1 MLLAVDVGNS
11 ETTIG
16 VFDRDKL
23 GRTWRLATRTTRTA
37 DEYALSFS
45 GLLALE
51 DLSFDRNVTGVAIA
65 SVVPAV
71 TLALQDMVARYFHF
85 DPLVVEP
92 GVRTGVPVLIDN
104 PKEVGADRIANS
116 VAALALYG
124 GPAVVVDLG
133 TATTFDIVSAAG
145 EYVGGAIAPGIEMW
159 SEALVRGTAQLK
171 RVPLVWPRRLVGK
184 STTEAL
190 QSGIVIGYA
199 SFIDGMLDRFR
210 AELGDAVKTVLA
222 GGLAAEFAPNLE
234 RVDVVEPALTL
245 RGLQIL
251 YERNAG

>member
-23 GRTWRLATRTTRTA
+23 GRTWRLATRTQRTA

-65 SVVPAV
+65 SVVPSV
-71 TLALQDMVARYFHF
+71 TQSLQDMVARYFHF

-92 GVRTGVPVLIDN
+92 GIKTGVPVLIDN
-104 PKEVGADRIANS
+104 PKEVGADRIVNS
-116 VAALALYG
+116 VAAQALYG
-124 GPAVVVDLG
+124 GPAVIIDLG
-133 TATTFDIVSAAG
+133 TATTFDILSEAG

-159 SEALVRGTAQLK
+159 SESLVRATAQLK
-171 RVPLVWPRRLVGK
+171 RVPLVWPKRLVGK

-199 SFIDGMLDRFR
+199 SFLEGMVARFR
-210 AELGDAVKTVLA
+210 AELGPEAKTVLS
-222 GGLAAEFAPNLE
+222 GGLAATFAPNLSDI
-234 RVDVVEPALTL
+234 DVVEPWLTL
-245 RGLQIL
+245 KGLQIL
-251 YERNAG
+251 FERNTS